1 MFLATSWQPMLNGSG
16 RPRLP
21 EIMTYRV
28 TYGTV
33 RWKLAPLKFDLLNR
47 RQLWRAGKD
56 AWAGPCI
63 YASADAAMGAIANG
77 STGVGPGDA
86 DTHEFVAAKWTA
98 EGW

>member
-1 MFLATSWQPMLNGSG
+1 MLNGSG

-33 RWKLAPLKFDLLNR
+33 RWKFAPLKFDLLNC
-47 RQLWRAGKD
+47 RQLLRAGKV
-56 AWAGPCI
+56 ASAGPWI
-63 YASADAAMGAIANG
+63 YASADAAMNAVANG
-77 STGVGPGDA
+77 SPGAAGWDA
-86 DTHEFVAAKWTA
+86 DTHGFVAAKWTA